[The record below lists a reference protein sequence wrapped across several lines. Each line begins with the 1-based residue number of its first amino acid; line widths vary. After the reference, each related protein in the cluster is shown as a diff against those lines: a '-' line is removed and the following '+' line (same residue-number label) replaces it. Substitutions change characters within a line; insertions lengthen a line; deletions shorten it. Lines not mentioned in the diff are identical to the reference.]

1 MKSAVPPFDTEGL
14 VRLLHSAPV
23 GVLIQDQA
31 GRVSWVNET
40 LTRLL
45 DLPGEKIMGQDV
57 SKLPL
62 ERTDIE
68 TENGAVYYLPRGG
81 AGEEKWFARLEHPQ
95 DEQAGG
101 ALSFYLDITE
111 SERARIQVDRL
122 RQALL
127 GQLSTDDRTGLLN
140 RRAVLIQLEAQVSR
154 SRRYQNPLSVLMV
167 RLDCPTMAGQEIGE
181 QGLVRFS
188 RLLRDQTRWPD
199 IIGRW
204 DQREFMLVLPETPVS
219 ATAALKDKVMQ
230 QVESVLEQPS
240 DAVCTASFG
249 AAEWLKGDDAESLI
263 ERAEAD
269 LAAAG
274 RGVSEG

>member
-1 MKSAVPPFDTEGL
+1 MKSAVPPLNTEGL
-14 VRLLHSAPV
+14 VQLLHSAPV

-31 GRVSWVNET
+31 GRISWVNET
-40 LTRLL
+40 FTRLL
-45 DLPGEKIMGQDV
+45 DLPGEEIMGQEI

-62 ERTDIE
+62 ERTDME

-81 AGEEKWFARLEHPQ
+81 KGEEKWFARLEQPP
-95 DEQAGG
+95 EKAGSG
-101 ALSFYLDITE
+101 ALNFYVDITE
-111 SERARIQVDRL
+111 GERARIQVDRL

-127 GQLSTDDRTGLLN
+127 GQLSTDDRTGLLT

-167 RLDCPTMAGQEIGE
+167 RLDCPATAEQEIGE
-181 QGLVRFS
+181 QGLIRFS

-204 DQREFMLVLPETPVS
+204 DQQAFLLVLPETPAS
-219 ATAALKDKVMQ
+219 ATEALKDKVTQ
-230 QVESVLEQPS
+230 QVDS
-240 DAVCTASFG
+240 AVAQSGDPECSALFG
-249 AAEWLKGDDAESLI
+249 AAEWQKGDDAEALI

-269 LAAAG
+269 LKAAG
-274 RGVSEG
+274 RGSG

>member
-1 MKSAVPPFDTEGL
+1 MKSAVPPLNTEGL
-14 VRLLHSAPV
+14 VQLLHSAPV

-31 GRVSWVNET
+31 GRISWVNET
-40 LTRLL
+40 FTRLL
-45 DLPGEKIMGQDV
+45 DLPGEEIMGQEI

-62 ERTDIE
+62 ERTDME

-81 AGEEKWFARLEHPQ
+81 KGEEKWFARLEQPP
-95 DEQAGG
+95 EKAGSG
-101 ALSFYLDITE
+101 ALNFYVDITE
-111 SERARIQVDRL
+111 GERARIQVDRL

-167 RLDCPTMAGQEIGE
+167 RLDCPATAEQEIGE
-181 QGLVRFS
+181 QGLIRFS

-204 DQREFMLVLPETPVS
+204 DQQAFLLVLPETPAS
-219 ATAALKDKVMQ
+219 ATEALKDKVTQ
-230 QVESVLEQPS
+230 QVDS
-240 DAVCTASFG
+240 AVAQSGDPECSALFG
-249 AAEWLKGDDAESLI
+249 AAEWQKGDDAEALI

-269 LAAAG
+269 LKAAG
-274 RGVSEG
+274 RGSG

>member
-1 MKSAVPPFDTEGL
+1 MKSAVPPLNTEGL
-14 VRLLHSAPV
+14 VQLLHSAPV

-31 GRVSWVNET
+31 GRISWVNET
-40 LTRLL
+40 FTRLL
-45 DLPGEKIMGQDV
+45 DLPGEEIMGQEI

-62 ERTDIE
+62 ERTDME

-81 AGEEKWFARLEHPQ
+81 KGEEKWFARLEQPP
-95 DEQAGG
+95 EKAGSG
-101 ALSFYLDITE
+101 ALNFYVDITE
-111 SERARIQVDRL
+111 GERARIQVDRL

-167 RLDCPTMAGQEIGE
+167 RLDCPATAEQEIGE
-181 QGLVRFS
+181 QGLIRFS

-204 DQREFMLVLPETPVS
+204 DQQAFLLVLPETPAS
-219 ATAALKDKVMQ
+219 ATEALKDKVTQ
-230 QVESVLEQPS
+230 QVDS
-240 DAVCTASFG
+240 AVAQSGDPECSALFG
-249 AAEWLKGDDAESLI
+249 AAEWQKGDDAEALI
-263 ERAEAD
+263 ERAEAE
-269 LAAAG
+269 LKAAG
-274 RGVSEG
+274 RGSG

>member
-1 MKSAVPPFDTEGL
+1 MKSAVPPLDTEGL

-45 DLPGEKIMGQDV
+45 DLPGEEIMGQEV

-81 AGEEKWFARLEHPQ
+81 AGEEKWFARLEQPREKEG
-95 DEQAGG
+95 DG

-111 SERARIQVDRL
+111 GERARIQVDRL

-167 RLDCPTMAGQEIGE
+167 RLECPAGSGQEIGE

-204 DQREFMLVLPETPVS
+204 DQREFLLVLPETPLS
-219 ATAALKDKVMQ
+219 ATDALKSKVAQ
-230 QVESVLEQPS
+230 QVELIGEQPGTPS
-240 DAVCTASFG
+240 CTALFG
-249 AAEWLKGDDAESLI
+249 AAEWRKGDDAEALV
-263 ERAEAD
+263 ERAEVNLVAPE
-269 LAAAG
+269 
-274 RGVSEG
+274 EGGSQG

>member
-1 MKSAVPPFDTEGL
+1 MKSAVPPLNTEGL
-14 VRLLHSAPV
+14 VHLLHSAPV

-31 GRVSWVNET
+31 GKISWVNET

-45 DLPGEKIMGQDV
+45 DLPGEEMMGQEV

-62 ERTDIE
+62 ERTDME

-81 AGEEKWFARLEHPQ
+81 TGEEKWFARLEQPSEKS
-95 DEQAGG
+95 DGG
-101 ALSFYLDITE
+101 ALSFYVDITE
-111 SERARIQVDRL
+111 GERARIQVDRL

-167 RLDCPTMAGQEIGE
+167 RLDCPATAGQEIGE

-204 DQREFMLVLPETPVS
+204 GQREFLLVLPETPFQ
-219 ATAALKDKVMQ
+219 ATDALKDKVKQ
-230 QVESVLEQPS
+230 QVESAVEQSADPG
-240 DAVCTASFG
+240 CTALFG
-249 AAEWLKGDDAESLI
+249 AAEWRKGDDAEALI
-263 ERAEAD
+263 ERAEAE
-269 LAAAG
+269 LRAADQG
-274 RGVSEG
+274 SDED